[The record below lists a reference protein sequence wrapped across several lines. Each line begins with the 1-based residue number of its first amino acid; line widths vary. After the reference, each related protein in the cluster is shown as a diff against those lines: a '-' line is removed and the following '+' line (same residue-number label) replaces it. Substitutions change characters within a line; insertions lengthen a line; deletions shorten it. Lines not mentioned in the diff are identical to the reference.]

1 MPVSIFV
8 GTKILSCAM
17 YGSVLGHF
25 HLASFVHSFVHV
37 FLLTINFV
45 TVHSRP
51 DRALANTSL
60 QRRFNYRQV
69 WQLSLPNAVLVA
81 GKDIKAVHRGSSILP
96 APMSK
101 ELACRDSL

>member
-25 HLASFVHSFVHV
+25 LLTSFVHV

-51 DRALANTSL
+51 DCALAETSL